1 MPIPKPKKDETQKDY
16 VSRFMKSSAAKEYS
30 TQEQA
35 AAVAY
40 NTWRRAKKK
49 RRQK

>member
-16 VSRFMKSSAAKEYS
+16 ISRFMKSEASKEYS

-35 AAVAY
+35 VAVAY